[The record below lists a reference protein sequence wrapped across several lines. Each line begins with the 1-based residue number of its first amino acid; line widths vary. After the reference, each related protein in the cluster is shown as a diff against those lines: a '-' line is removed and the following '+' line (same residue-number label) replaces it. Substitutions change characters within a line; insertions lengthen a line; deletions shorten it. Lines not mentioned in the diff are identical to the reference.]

1 MTRVSFQMLSALVRD
16 INISTAYH
24 IHFERYGRQGI
35 YARVTQAYEA
45 TRPHLFKSIPHLFKS
60 IGEAYSEFLKLV
72 MKEEREVS
80 ESN

>member
-1 MTRVSFQMLSALVRD
+1 MARVSFQMLSALVRD

-45 TRPHLFKSIPHLFKS
+45 TRPHFFKS
-60 IGEAYSEFLKLV
+60 IGEAYSEFLKLTEI
-72 MKEEREVS
+72 KTS
-80 ESN
+80 